1 MLHVNSAS
9 VLPPA
14 GCAAVSWFISI
25 NPVMIAVIKTP
36 ARCRFFLFSKHRPAQ
51 LTSEFETSLI
61 GIIDM
66 TLDVK
71 AKFNSR
77 KKCPN

>member
-1 MLHVNSAS
+1 
-9 VLPPA
+9 
-14 GCAAVSWFISI
+14 
-25 NPVMIAVIKTP
+25 MIAVIKTP

-61 GIIDM
+61 GIIGM